1 MCLMGKTW
9 ISERLLLARGNK
21 YNGRPHRFD
30 LFMQKCSKQEAET
43 VSSELISWAIDE
55 KRFPYVCARWQV
67 FRAAYTKKL
76 NVKIKATF

>member
-1 MCLMGKTW
+1 MCLMRKTW

-55 KRFPYVCARWQV
+55 KRFPYVCAR
-67 FRAAYTKKL
+67 
-76 NVKIKATF
+76 